1 MGLKNIFTPREL
13 KTQSSVQVL
22 ELKVQDL
29 SGSVETDSATQQHKS
44 NDSEH
49 KKMKSKTTSSG
60 FAERN
65 EVIKKTAAY
74 CLLKARGHHVRGC
87 RTKAVRGKHKC
98 HSSNGADKS

>member
-1 MGLKNIFTPREL
+1 M
-13 KTQSSVQVL
+13 
-22 ELKVQDL
+22 

-49 KKMKSKTTSSG
+49 QKIKSKTTSSG
-60 FAERN
+60 SAERN
-65 EVIKKTAAY
+65 EVIKKTVAY
-74 CLLKARGHHVRGC
+74 CLMKVRGRHVRGC

>member
-1 MGLKNIFTPREL
+1 MGLKDIFTPREL

-49 KKMKSKTTSSG
+49 QKIKSKTTSSG

-65 EVIKKTAAY
+65 EVIKKTVAY
-74 CLLKARGHHVRGC
+74 CLRV
-87 RTKAVRGKHKC
+87 
-98 HSSNGADKS
+98 S